1 MYQVIQ
7 KAINNHTKNLI
18 IMKALVK
25 VNGQSV
31 GFFYNMTKE
40 ETQAE
45 MHKRILDLITY
56 RFGSV
61 STEIIWE
68 QF

>member
-1 MYQVIQ
+1 
-7 KAINNHTKNLI
+7 
-18 IMKALVK
+18 MKALVK
-25 VNGQSV
+25 VDGQSV

-45 MHKRILDLITY
+45 MHKRILDVITY